1 MYFKISGYGKCSWS
15 TLIRRDSAIQ
25 SPNNLPAV
33 DSIKNDRREHA
44 IQYSGHEE
52 YLSDIVYLT
61 GSKNGKFYNIILCHI
76 VIYKKIP
83 NNACANYFILTM
95 PVNICI

>member
-25 SPNNLPAV
+25 SPNTNGIEL
-33 DSIKNDRREHA
+33 INKNDRREHA
-44 IQYSGHEE
+44 IQYAGHEE

-61 GSKNGKFYNIILCHI
+61 GSKNGMKIILFSI
-76 VIYKKIP
+76 
-83 NNACANYFILTM
+83 
-95 PVNICI
+95 